1 MAWLGNLDSQERG
14 GFQGPM
20 DPLDQLGP
28 RASRVSQ
35 GALGDQ
41 GWQEPWDRRV
51 TWGSLDS
58 PACGV
63 PQESQDSKAQLALS
77 GHRVCQA

>member
-20 DPLDQLGP
+20 DPLDQLAP
-28 RASRVSQ
+28 RANKVSQ
-35 GALGDQ
+35 VALGVL

-51 TWGSLDS
+51 TWGSLVS
-58 PACGV
+58 
-63 PQESQDSKAQLALS
+63 LA
-77 GHRVCQA
+77 